1 MFQSSSEEFEL
12 EFDDEFELE
21 LLEEF
26 ELLFELELL
35 DEFDELFEFEFE
47 FELLLEF
54 EFPFELKLL
63 EEFEDLFALELDQ
76 LLRLSSRPR
85 RVSRELALLL
95 NVRSRKRVTG
105 SSATAGVGVAALV
118 ASNEPRMANIFFIL
132 FLLIVWQPSLTA

>member
-1 MFQSSSEEFEL
+1 M
-12 EFDDEFELE
+12 
-21 LLEEF
+21 LEEF

-47 FELLLEF
+47 LLLLSLLEF

-63 EEFEDLFALELDQ
+63 EEFEDLLVLEFDQ

-85 RVSRELALLL
+85 RASRELALLL

-105 SSATAGVGVAALV
+105 SSATAGVGVATLV